1 VFESLTERLGRTLQN
16 LRGAGRL
23 SEDNIQDALREVRRA
38 LLAADVALPVVTR
51 FLENVRGR
59 AIGQEVMQGLRP
71 GEALIKVVLE
81 ELTAILGGDDAD
93 LNLNVRPP
101 AVILLAGLQGS
112 GKTTSAAKLAR
123 YLLDPQ
129 SKQDRKSVMTVSC
142 DVYRPAAIAQLER
155 LSAEVGAQFFASTE
169 SQKPAGIAA
178 AALDA
183 ARKQHIDVLIVDT
196 AGRTTVDQAMMAEVS
211 ALHRQLEPAETLFVV
226 DAMTGQVAAE
236 TARAFDDALALT
248 GVILTKTDG
257 DARGGAAL
265 SIREVT
271 GKPIKFMGEGEKTDA
286 FMLFHPE
293 RIASRILGMGD
304 IQTLIED
311 VTKKVDVAKAEK
323 LAAKV
328 KKGKGFDLED
338 LREQIQQMRNM
349 GGMASMLDKL
359 PGMANMPQQMR
370 DQVNDKE
377 LGRTEAIINSMT
389 PHERR
394 RPAIIKGSRL
404 KRIAAGSGTKVQEV
418 NKVLKQV
425 ANMQK
430 MMKRMKKRGGLSQ
443 MMDAMKGAGGM
454 GGPGGPRGP
463 HGPGGMPFG

>member
-1 VFESLTERLGRTLQN
+1 VFESLTERLGRTIQN

-23 SEDNIQDALREVRRA
+23 SEDNIRDALREVRRA

-51 FLENVRGR
+51 FVENVRAR
-59 AIGQEVMQGLRP
+59 AIGQEVLQGLRP
-71 GEALIKVVLE
+71 GEALIKVVQE
-81 ELTAILGGDDAD
+81 ELTAILGGDDAA

-123 YLLDPQ
+123 YLLNLEP
-129 SKQDRKSVMTVSC
+129 KQDRKSVMTVSC

-155 LSAEVGAQFFASTE
+155 LSAEVGAQLFASDE
-169 SQKPAGIAA
+169 AQKPAAIAA
-178 AALDA
+178 AALAA

-196 AGRTTVDQAMMAEVS
+196 AGRTSVDEAMMAEVS

-236 TARAFDDALALT
+236 TAKAFDDALALT
-248 GVILTKTDG
+248 GVILTKADG

-271 GKPIKFMGEGEKTDA
+271 GKPIKFIGEGEKTDA
-286 FMLFHPE
+286 LDLFHPE

-304 IQTLIED
+304 VMTLIEQ
-311 VTKKVDVAKAEK
+311 VSKKVDHAKAEK

-349 GGMASMLDKL
+349 GGMSSMLDKL

-394 RPAIIKGSRL
+394 RPGVIKGSRL
-404 KRIAAGSGTKVQEV
+404 KRIAAGSGTKVQDV

-425 ANMQK
+425 TRMQK
-430 MMKRMKKRGGLSQ
+430 MMKQMKKRGGLSQ
-443 MMDAMKGAGGM
+443 LMDAMKGGA
-454 GGPGGPRGP
+454 GGPGGPG
-463 HGPGGMPFG
+463 GPGGLPFG